1 MTAYLDLLLRGVGL
15 ASQAGA
21 IGGAFFIVLVLR
33 PARAAELGTV
43 LARSLK
49 LATVSAVGVVVA
61 QCLAL
66 VVQLESLADERGWP
80 VREFLGTTYFSASA
94 LRVVGGTG
102 LVAGCRMIG
111 RGHRGSGAWV
121 LLASSVALAAG
132 SAGMSHASGR
142 LDHRPVLL
150 ALDALHQLGAA
161 VWVGGLAHLTV
172 AAFHRGESCWS
183 SNVLRRFS
191 RTALG
196 AVVTLVLAGIGLSLY
211 YVDGLH
217 ALLGTGYGAMIL
229 TKGVILAG
237 LLGFGRANLFAIR
250 RLEAGSEVSL
260 VRVRRFVETELGL
273 GLLALFVAASLTSLP
288 PGVDVIAERA
298 TVTEIGARLAPRW
311 PVLISPKIE
320 ELPVP
325 GRDTPRT
332 AEDRAWSEYNHHIA
346 GLFVLAM
353 GFLATVQR
361 LQCARWA
368 RHWPLI
374 FLGLAGFLFMRNDPE
389 AWPRG
394 SGFFFESLKDPV
406 VLQHRVFV
414 LLIVAFGVFEW
425 LIRLGRFRA
434 KGYALIFP
442 LLCAVSGGLL
452 LAHTHSADDLKEQL
466 LIELSHIPLG
476 LLATFVAW
484 TRWLELRLPSPDD
497 RLPGRLWALGL
508 TLVGALLLLYRET

>member
-211 YVDGLH
+211 YVD
-217 ALLGTGYGAMIL
+217 
-229 TKGVILAG
+229 
-237 LLGFGRANLFAIR
+237 
-250 RLEAGSEVSL
+250 
-260 VRVRRFVETELGL
+260 
-273 GLLALFVAASLTSLP
+273 
-288 PGVDVIAERA
+288 
-298 TVTEIGARLAPRW
+298 
-311 PVLISPKIE
+311 
-320 ELPVP
+320 
-325 GRDTPRT
+325 
-332 AEDRAWSEYNHHIA
+332 
-346 GLFVLAM
+346 
-353 GFLATVQR
+353 
-361 LQCARWA
+361 
-368 RHWPLI
+368 
-374 FLGLAGFLFMRNDPE
+374 
-389 AWPRG
+389 
-394 SGFFFESLKDPV
+394 
-406 VLQHRVFV
+406 
-414 LLIVAFGVFEW
+414 
-425 LIRLGRFRA
+425 
-434 KGYALIFP
+434 
-442 LLCAVSGGLL
+442 
-452 LAHTHSADDLKEQL
+452 
-466 LIELSHIPLG
+466 
-476 LLATFVAW
+476 
-484 TRWLELRLPSPDD
+484 
-497 RLPGRLWALGL
+497 
-508 TLVGALLLLYRET
+508 